1 MKKYLK
7 INGLLFIILLSL
19 FQLSCKYNDVLIGDI
34 KDFKLGKIESK
45 NISVKISVPVTNPNN
60 YKITITKYNLTVII
74 NKQKFELVET
84 NKNIVIPKQYKGD
97 LSIPVVLKTSGVL
110 NFQTLRT
117 IYKIFSQ
124 KKIDVDTSGTI
135 KVRVLIISK
144 KIKIDEKRTI
154 YIK

>member
-45 NISVKISVPVTNPNN
+45 NISVNISVPVTNPNN